1 VKRVRHLAPLTARDR
16 MAPMDS
22 EGLTARQQELFGQDV
37 FWISMHDEVIALADM
52 SRQYL
57 QNVLDTLRRDASIWH
72 ENQLTIQAA
81 WISGEDDLGVPPTPT
96 PRELFA
102 AATEAPTA
110 SAWLEDT
117 VLVKA
122 IFTLLETMRREDPAG
137 RHTCLRCDVELY
149 VVELYEVEDPEV
161 THIIWQCPTCGARV
175 RQERPREGVD
185 VEQFMDPAGGHSWP
199 S

>member
-1 VKRVRHLAPLTARDR
+1 
-16 MAPMDS
+16 MDS
-22 EGLTARQQELFGQDV
+22 EELIARRQELFGQDA
-37 FWISMHDEVIALADM
+37 FWITMHDEVIALADM
-52 SRQYL
+52 SRL
-57 QNVLDTLRRDASIWH
+57 HLERVLDMLRRDASIWR
-72 ENQLTIQAA
+72 EDQLLIQAA
-81 WISGEDDLGVPPTPT
+81 WIFGEDDLGVPPTP
-96 PRELFA
+96 RELLA

-122 IFTLLETMRREDPAG
+122 IVTLLETMRREDLSG
-137 RHTCLRCDVELY
+137 RHACLRCDVEML

-161 THIIWQCPTCGARV
+161 THIIWQYPTCGARV